1 MHSPAIRTKDGM
13 NKYPAKAHAQRVADK
28 LGASDGL
35 VVLSATRNVNLPNS
49 DMPAPFRQDRYF
61 YYLTGCNEPDCHVVY
76 DLKKDKLTLWLPPVD
91 NDWRHVVYYG
101 NGSTIEQAMEKYDI
115 DEARYIEKLDA
126 ESLKTPF
133 SAFVHSADYHLTRS
147 AKKDLQRTM
156 IATQLHRYKINDI
169 INNNRESCEQHPAS
183 MPVHTVQDIL
193 FLGQLGTSDR
203 INCITGVDSDSSL
216 KFAIDGCRAIKDDY
230 EIDCIRRA
238 NLITA
243 EAHENVMK
251 GMSTFNN
258 EAQVEAVYMQ
268 VCIARH
274 AKAQAYDP
282 IAGSGPNAAVLH
294 YSENSASFGAG
305 QTIVL
310 DAGCEVECYAADVT
324 RTIPINEHKPGHWP
338 SQEAADIYK
347 LVEKIQ
353 EACIKEML
361 PGNKYINATWL
372 AHEMLIDGFL
382 ELGIFKGDPQDIF
395 HAGTSTA
402 FLPHGL
408 GHHVGLEVHDVSP
421 LLTFVP
427 DATGSET
434 MEGLW
439 ALYTHW
445 KPEAAVYIEKLTKA
459 EQFCLDL
466 GRTLIHSVSAPLLQ
480 PGMVVTIEPGIY
492 FNDFLL
498 KRFLQ
503 DPKQT
508 KFINKDVLKR
518 YIPVGGVRIEDDI
531 LITKK
536 GYENLTTAAK
546 GEEMLTIIRKAAK
559 TASTQRL

>member
-1 MHSPAIRTKDGM
+1 M

-28 LGASDGL
+28 LWTSDGL

-101 NGSTIEQAMEKYDI
+101 NGSTIEEAMEKYDI

-126 ESLKTPF
+126 ESSRIPF
-133 SAFVHSADYHLTRS
+133 SAFVDNADYHLTRS
-147 AKKDLQRTM
+147 TRKDLQRTM
-156 IATQLHRYKINDI
+156 IATQLHRYKFNDTTDA
-169 INNNRESCEQHPAS
+169 NRGQNEQHSAS
-183 MPVHTVQDIL
+183 MSIHTARDIL
-193 FLGQLGTSDR
+193 FLGQPSTPDK

-216 KFAIDGCRAIKDDY
+216 IFAIDACRAIKDDY

-238 NLITA
+238 NAITA

-258 EAQVEAVYMQ
+258 EAQVEAAYMQ

-294 YSENSASFGAG
+294 YSENLASFGAG

-324 RTIPINEHKPGHWP
+324 RTIPINEKKPGHWP

-353 EACIKEML
+353 EACIKQML

-382 ELGIFKGDPQDIF
+382 KLGIFKGDPQEIF

-427 DATGSET
+427 DATGSENS
-434 MEGLW
+434 EGLR
-439 ALYTHW
+439 ALYTQW
-445 KPEAAVYIEKLTKA
+445 KPEAVKRVDRLTKD
-459 EQFCLDL
+459 EQFCLNL
-466 GRTLIHSVSAPLLQ
+466 GRTSIHSVSAPLLQ

-503 DPKQT
+503 DSKHT

-546 GEEMLTIIRKAAK
+546 GEEMLSIIRNAAK
-559 TASTQRL
+559 TDSPQHL